1 VGSIPTIPICA
12 KVDQWQS
19 QLTQNQYS
27 VGSSPTF
34 GIMKNNEPIDYR
46 LRAASKRTDLP
57 DDVIRLLADAYYE
70 VWLGKERVQVLQ
82 DKHDSLLA
90 TNEELEARIKNL
102 KEGFEGGCHLCEV
115 IGERNQLLRESNKAA
130 WAANEELEKK
140 NAELEQERD
149 ELRRE
154 ICGYSYDDPR
164 GVARDR
170 GWDCFKEEQ

>member
-1 VGSIPTIPICA
+1 MINTDNIFVGDDDHA
-12 KVDQWQS
+12 KQQ
-19 QLTQNQYS
+19 
-27 VGSSPTF
+27 
-34 GIMKNNEPIDYR
+34 EPLDYR
-46 LRAASKRTDLP
+46 LRAATKRTDLP

-70 VWLGKERVQVLQ
+70 VCGFQKALGIIKDRC
-82 DKHDSLLA
+82 DSLIS

-115 IGERNQLLRESNKAA
+115 VAENSSRVSESYIAA
-130 WAANEELEKK
+130 WAFNEELEKK